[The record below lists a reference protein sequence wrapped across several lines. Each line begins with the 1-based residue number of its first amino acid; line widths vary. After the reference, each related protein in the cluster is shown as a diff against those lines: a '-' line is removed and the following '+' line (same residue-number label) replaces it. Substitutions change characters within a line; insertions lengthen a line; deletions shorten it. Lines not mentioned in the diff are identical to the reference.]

1 MKEDN
6 EDLFIYNDDDL
17 FTYDAVTSKDKKF
30 IMDIIDQ
37 TNFNGDEDATIEIVD
52 AVLKLKRKMNRMILT
67 ITKNDEQVK
76 ENMIVDEIKIK
87 NEFANEIEKL
97 KKKKKTYVQCVRH
110 RMEMFKEK
118 Q

>member
-52 AVLKLKRKMNRMILT
+52 ADAEIK
-67 ITKNDEQVK
+67 K
-76 ENMIVDEIKIK
+76 ENEQDDINN
-87 NEFANEIEKL
+87 NEK
-97 KKKKKTYVQCVRH
+97 
-110 RMEMFKEK
+110 
-118 Q
+118 